1 MSDGAIFKP
10 DRDFTQETDKQIP
23 DALELAKS
31 NVQAAIEKLSI
42 LEKSTRQAS
51 DLASTSRLLVA
62 IVTICKDSRDWGLL
76 NDQVL
81 LLSKK
86 HGQLKQAITKM
97 VQVVMKFIDA
107 APNQEKKLSLIETL
121 LTVTEGKIFVEVER
135 ARVTRI
141 FSDIKKEQGDLNAA
155 ANILCELQVE
165 TFGSMERREKTEFIL
180 EQVALCIEKGDWMQA
195 GILSRKISTKYFAR
209 KPKKTPE
216 QIEKDK
222 KEREDYEK
230 KRGAD
235 DPPLEKEDDVTD
247 LKLRYYEQQI
257 TLAKQEDNY
266 LEVCKHYRHVL
277 DTESVENNPEQLHA
291 TLQRVIYYIIL
302 SPFDNEQSDLLH
314 RIHADTRNSLVPI
327 EAQLLKIFTIHEL
340 MRWPIVSEKFGPHL
354 CTTDVFSVSENPAN
368 PKAYIRW
375 QALRKRV
382 IEHNLRV
389 VAKYYT
395 RIQMARL
402 TTLLDLN
409 EDETESFI
417 SQLVTAKTVYAKIDR
432 PARVVSF
439 TKPRDADE
447 VLNEWSGSMKS
458 LLNLLERIDHLITR
472 EEMMARIQPVAG
484 AGEKGKP
491 KARVALRWAS
501 VRENYTLPVHALFS
515 VVLACIK
522 HNTMYCTG
530 YMFVSRYS
538 CIFLSCHYLSF
549 AAIDEP

>member
-1 MSDGAIFKP
+1 MHKAEEFLIKRSLTGVQEYLRVQIFFKYLETVDHFYTIRLSPYLHFIMSDGAVFKP

-51 DLASTSRLLVA
+51 DLASTSKLLVT

-97 VQVVMKFIDA
+97 VQVVMRFIDA

-235 DPPLEKEDDVTD
+235 DPPLEKQDDVTD

-472 EEMMARIQPVAG
+472 EEMMARIQPVG

-491 KARVALRWAS
+491 KARVALR
-501 VRENYTLPVHALFS
+501 
-515 VVLACIK
+515 
-522 HNTMYCTG
+522 
-530 YMFVSRYS
+530 
-538 CIFLSCHYLSF
+538 
-549 AAIDEP
+549 